1 MKLRYW
7 FVLNAVV
14 ELIFAVGL
22 LLAPKTMLGLLGLSL
37 SSAVSFGA
45 TTNFVTQLLGGAL
58 IGLGL
63 QSWFAG
69 GLTEVNGRRSSAISL
84 FVFHIIGFAL
94 ALLGMFSRLMSV
106 MGWALVGIFLVLA
119 LGYAYFLFMR
129 QSEI

>member
-7 FVLNAVV
+7 FVFNALVV
-14 ELIFAVGL
+14 LIFAVGL
-22 LLAPKTMLGLLGLSL
+22 LLAPKTMLSLLGLSL

-45 TTNFVTQLLGGAL
+45 TTNFVTQLLGAAL

-63 QSWFAG
+63 QSWFAS
-69 GLTEVNGRRSSAISL
+69 GLAEVSARRASAISL
-84 FVFHIIGFAL
+84 FVFQVIGFAL
-94 ALLGMFSRLMSV
+94 SLLGMFSHLMSV
-106 MGWALVGIFLVLA
+106 MGWALVGIFLLLA